1 MKNLTSLSTDKKIVS
16 LKIEYMK
23 LVPTYR
29 LLLLAGCVL
38 LPSTLLVAVVA
49 PMRIPTILLAAGL
62 IAGAIV
68 DAYRS
73 RGRLQGIHVVLP
85 EIVRVSK
92 SRQGSFNFQIEI
104 KEQTIRRM
112 RLGLAFP
119 EEIDTPAVEQTVE
132 LPSDAQFSVLTWRL
146 TGLKQGRYR
155 MDRCYLEADSPW
167 GLWAVRSAVAVQ
179 MEIRVYP
186 NLFDEHKN
194 LSGLFLNRGLGI
206 HAQRQVGKGRDFE
219 QLREYLPG
227 DSFEDIH
234 WKTTAKRG
242 VPITKMFQI
251 ERTQQ
256 IYVIIDASRLSAR
269 ALATSS
275 YSGIGG
281 ERDPSDDIAPI
292 LQRFVTAALIMALA
306 AERQGDL
313 FGLLTFDDKV
323 RSFLKAKMGK
333 AHFNVC
339 RDALYLLQ
347 PQNVSP
353 DFAEL
358 FTFIGTKIRRR
369 ALMVFLTHLDDPI
382 LADGFTRH
390 IDLIA
395 RHHLVLVNMIKP
407 LNARPLFSSDSISSV
422 NAIYN
427 DLGGHMLWRRLRET
441 QRVLQKRGVGFAMLE
456 NENLC
461 TDLVGQYLTLKRRQV
476 L

>member
-1 MKNLTSLSTDKKIVS
+1 ML
-16 LKIEYMK
+16 
-23 LVPTYR
+23 LV
-29 LLLLAGCVL
+29 GIVL
-38 LPSTLLVAVVA
+38 LPGTLLIAIVQ
-49 PMRIPTILLAAGL
+49 PLTIPVILLAAGL
-62 IAGAIV
+62 LAASIA

-73 RGRLQGIHVVLP
+73 PGRLRGIQVILPEVVRLSRGRP
-85 EIVRVSK
+85 
-92 SRQGSFNFQIEI
+92 GSFDAQIENENRKVRHI
-104 KEQTIRRM
+104 

-119 EEIDTPAVEQTVE
+119 EQIDTPTFELAVEMPPDVQASMI
-132 LPSDAQFSVLTWRL
+132 PWSL
-146 TGLKQGRYR
+146 TGLKQGRYLI
-155 MDRCYLEADSPW
+155 DRCYLEAVSPW
-167 GLWAVRSAVAVQ
+167 GLWSVRSSAAAH

-186 NLFDEHKN
+186 SLFDEHKN

-242 VPITKMFQI
+242 IPITKVYQI

-269 ALATSS
+269 ALTTSKPA
-275 YSGIGG
+275 GIGG
-281 ERDPSDDIAPI
+281 DANPADETAPI
-292 LQRFVTAALIMALA
+292 LQRFITAALIMALA
-306 AERQGDL
+306 AERQGDV

-323 RSFLKAKMGK
+323 RTFLKAKTGK

-339 RDALYLLQ
+339 RDELYMLQ
-347 PQNVSP
+347 PRNVSP

-358 FTFIGTKIRRR
+358 FTFIGTRIRRR
-369 ALMVFLTHLDDPI
+369 ALMIFLTHLDDPV

-390 IDLIA
+390 IDLVA
-395 RHHLVLVNMIKP
+395 RHHVVLVNMIKP
-407 LNARPLFSSDSISSV
+407 LIARPLFSSESVSSV
-422 NAIYN
+422 NDIYT
-427 DLGGHMLWRRLRET
+427 DLGGHMLWRRLREI
-441 QRVLQKRGVGFAMLE
+441 QKVLQKRGVGFAMLE

-461 TDLVGQYLTLKRRQV
+461 TDLVGQYLSLKRRQV

>member
-1 MKNLTSLSTDKKIVS
+1 MKI
-16 LKIEYMK
+16 
-23 LVPTYR
+23 VPTYR
-29 LLLLAGCVL
+29 LLLLIGFVL
-38 LPSTLLVAVVA
+38 LPGTLLIAIVA
-49 PMRIPTILLAAGL
+49 PLTIPVILLAVGFVL
-62 IAGAIV
+62 TSIA

-85 EIVRVSK
+85 EVVRL
-92 SRQGSFNFQIEI
+92 SRGRPGSFDVEIENENQKVKRI
-104 KEQTIRRM
+104 
-112 RLGLAFP
+112 RLGLSLP
-119 EEIDTPAVEQTVE
+119 PEIDTPTFELAVE
-132 LPSDAQFSVLTWRL
+132 LPPDTPTSMVVWSL
-146 TGLKQGRYR
+146 TGLKQGRYLIE
-155 MDRCYLEADSPW
+155 RCYLEAVSPW
-167 GLWAVRSAVAVQ
+167 GLWSVRSATAVR

-186 NLFDEHKN
+186 SLFDEHKN

-242 VPITKMFQI
+242 IPITKVYQI

-269 ALATSS
+269 MSTTSKPA
-275 YSGIGG
+275 GIGG
-281 ERDPSDDIAPI
+281 DANPADETVPI
-292 LQRFVTAALIMALA
+292 LQRFITAALIMALA

-323 RSFLKAKMGK
+323 RTFLKAKMGK

-339 RDALYLLQ
+339 RDVLYMMQ

-358 FTFIGTKIRRR
+358 FTFIGTHIRRR
-369 ALMVFLTHLDDPI
+369 ALMVFLTHLDDPV
-382 LADGFTRH
+382 LADGFTHH

-395 RHHLVLVNMIKP
+395 RHHVVLVNMIKP
-407 LNARPLFSSDSISSV
+407 LIARPLFSSEAVSSV
-422 NAIYN
+422 NDIYT

-441 QRVLQKRGVGFAMLE
+441 QKVLQKRGVGFAMLE

-461 TDLVGQYLTLKRRQV
+461 TDLVGQYLTLKRRQI

>member
-1 MKNLTSLSTDKKIVS
+1 MKI
-16 LKIEYMK
+16 
-23 LVPTYR
+23 VPTYR
-29 LLLLAGCVL
+29 LILMVGLIL
-38 LPSTLLVAVVA
+38 LPCTLLVALLA
-49 PMRIPTILLAAGL
+49 PMRNPTILVTVGL
-62 IAGAIV
+62 IAGVVA

-73 RGRLQGIHVVLP
+73 KDRLQGIQVMLP
-85 EIVRVSK
+85 EVVRI
-92 SRQGSFNFQIEI
+92 SRGREGNFNLHIENGNP
-104 KEQTIRRM
+104 TIRRI
-112 RLGLAFP
+112 RLGLSFP
-119 EEIDTPAVEQTVE
+119 EEIDTPTVELAVE
-132 LPSDAQFSVLTWRL
+132 LPSDTQTSVIAWSL
-146 TGLKQGRYR
+146 TGLKQGRFL
-155 MDRCYLEADSPW
+155 MDRCYLETVSPW
-167 GLWAVRSAVAVQ
+167 GLWAVRSAVAAR

-186 NLFDEHKN
+186 SLFDEHKN

-219 QLREYLPG
+219 QLREYVPG

-242 VPITKMFQI
+242 IPITKVYQI

-269 ALATSS
+269 SSATKKLASNREDRNTAN
-275 YSGIGG
+275 
-281 ERDPSDDIAPI
+281 DMVPI
-292 LQRFVTAALIMALA
+292 LQRFITAALIMALA

-333 AHFNVC
+333 SHFNVC
-339 RDALYLLQ
+339 RDSLYMLQ

-382 LADGFTRH
+382 LADSFTRH
-390 IDLIA
+390 IDIIA
-395 RHHLVLVNMIKP
+395 RHHVVLVNMIKP
-407 LNARPLFSSDSISSV
+407 LTAKPLFTSESVSSV
-422 NAIYN
+422 NDIYT

-441 QRVLQKRGVGFAMLE
+441 QKILQKRGVGFAMLE

-461 TDLVGQYLTLKRRQV
+461 TDLVGQYLSLKRRQV

>member
-1 MKNLTSLSTDKKIVS
+1 MKI
-16 LKIEYMK
+16 
-23 LVPTYR
+23 VPTYR
-29 LLLLAGCVL
+29 LLLLVGFVM
-38 LPSTLLVAVVA
+38 LPATLLVAIVA
-49 PMRIPTILLAAGL
+49 PLRIPVILLAAGL
-62 IAGAIV
+62 LAASIL
-68 DAYRS
+68 DAYLS
-73 RGRLQGIHVVLP
+73 RGRLQGIQVVLP
-85 EIVRVSK
+85 EVVRVSRG
-92 SRQGSFNFQIEI
+92 RQGSFDLQIENTSQ
-104 KEQTIRRM
+104 KVDRM

-119 EEIDTPAVEQTVE
+119 EEIQTPTVE
-132 LPSDAQFSVLTWRL
+132 MSVKLPPDAQTSAVAWHV
-146 TGLKQGRYR
+146 TGIKQGRYLI
-155 MDRCYLEADSPW
+155 DRCYLETSSPW
-167 GLWAVRSAVAVQ
+167 GLWALRSAVAAR

-186 NLFDEHKN
+186 NLFNEHKN

-242 VPITKMFQI
+242 VPITKVYQI
-251 ERTQQ
+251 EKTQQ

-269 ALATSS
+269 SS
-275 YSGIGG
+275 AVSVLSGI
-281 ERDPSDDIAPI
+281 RDDRRPNENIAPM
-292 LQRFVTAALIMALA
+292 LQRFITAALIMALA

-339 RDALYLLQ
+339 RDALYTLQ

-353 DFAEL
+353 DFGEL

-382 LADGFTRH
+382 LADSFTRH

-395 RHHLVLVNMIKP
+395 RHHVVLVNMIQP
-407 LNARPLFSSDSISSV
+407 STARPLFTSESVSSV
-422 NAIYN
+422 NDIYN

-441 QRVLQKRGVGFAMLE
+441 QKVLQKRGVGFAMLE

-461 TDLVGQYLTLKRRQV
+461 TDLVAQYLSLKRRQV

>member
-1 MKNLTSLSTDKKIVS
+1 
-16 LKIEYMK
+16 MK

-29 LLLLAGCVL
+29 LLFVVGLIFLPGTLLMALLTPMIVPTIVLAVIVTVWALVDAYLSRRRLLGIRVL
-38 LPSTLLVAVVA
+38 LPEVFRVSLGRPASFNLQIENKSLQV
-49 PMRIPTILLAAGL
+49 
-62 IAGAIV
+62 
-68 DAYRS
+68 
-73 RGRLQGIHVVLP
+73 GRL
-85 EIVRVSK
+85 
-92 SRQGSFNFQIEI
+92 
-104 KEQTIRRM
+104 

-119 EEIDTPAVEQTVE
+119 EEIDAPSVELSVE
-132 LPSDAQFSVLTWRL
+132 LPPDHQTSGIFWELKGV
-146 TGLKQGRYR
+146 KQGRYLI
-155 MDRCYLEADSPW
+155 DKCYLETDSPW
-167 GLWAVRSAVAVQ
+167 GLWAVRTARVTA

-194 LSGLFLNRGLGI
+194 LSGLFLNKGLGI

-234 WKTTAKRG
+234 WKTTAKRS
-242 VPITKMFQI
+242 VPITKVYQI

-269 ALATSS
+269 SPVVNTYTGKRVGDNSAEDFT
-275 YSGIGG
+275 
-281 ERDPSDDIAPI
+281 PI
-292 LQRFVTAALIMALA
+292 LQRFISAALIMALA

-323 RSFLKAKMGK
+323 RSFFKAKMGK

-339 RDALYLLQ
+339 RDALYMLQ

-369 ALMVFLTHLDDPI
+369 ALLVFLTHLDDPV
-382 LADGFTRH
+382 LADSFTDT

-395 RHHLVLVNMIKP
+395 RHHVVLVNMIKP
-407 LNARPLFSSDSISSV
+407 LAARPLFTSKTVSSV
-422 NAIYN
+422 NDIYN

-441 QRVLQKRGVGFAMLE
+441 QKVLHRRGVGFAMLD
-456 NENLC
+456 NETLC
-461 TDLVGQYLTLKRRQV
+461 TDLVSQYLSLKRRQV

>member
-1 MKNLTSLSTDKKIVS
+1 VGFIILPLTLVIV
-16 LKIEYMK
+16 
-23 LVPTYR
+23 LVSFIAVP
-29 LLLLAGCVL
+29 AI
-38 LPSTLLVAVVA
+38 LVAVAV
-49 PMRIPTILLAAGL
+49 L
-62 IAGAIV
+62 IAVAV

-73 RGRLQGIHVVLP
+73 EGQLQGIRVMLP
-85 EIVRVSK
+85 EVVRVSK
-92 SRQGSFNFQIEI
+92 GREGNFELQIENGTL
-104 KEQTIRRM
+104 KVRSL

-119 EEIDTPAVEQTVE
+119 EEIYTPAVALRIE
-132 LPSDAQFSVLTWRL
+132 LPADKHFSSIGWLIR
-146 TGLKQGRYR
+146 GLKQGRYSL
-155 MDRCYLEADSPW
+155 DTVYLETASLW
-167 GLWAVRSAVAVQ
+167 GFWSIRTRARTN

-186 NLFDEHKN
+186 NLFDERKY
-194 LSGLFLNRGLGI
+194 LSGLFLNKGLGI

-227 DSFEDIH
+227 DSYDDIH

-242 VPITKMFQI
+242 VPITKVYQI

-269 ALATSS
+269 SS
-275 YSGIGG
+275 ELNSNSGKGDAQIYSDASTPML
-281 ERDPSDDIAPI
+281 ERFI
-292 LQRFVTAALIMALA
+292 TAALIMAMA

-339 RDALYLLQ
+339 RDALYMLQ
-347 PQNVSP
+347 PQSVSP

-369 ALMVFLTHLDDPI
+369 ALLVFLTHLDDPI
-382 LADGFTRH
+382 LADSFIQY
-390 IDLIA
+390 IDLVS
-395 RHHLVLVNMIKP
+395 RHHVVLVNMIKP
-407 LNARPLFSSDSISSV
+407 MAVKPLFTSKSVSSIND
-422 NAIYN
+422 IYT
-427 DLGGHMLWRRLRET
+427 DLGGHMLWRRMQET
-441 QRVLQKRGVGFAMLE
+441 QKVLQRRGVGFAMLD

-461 TDLVGQYLTLKRRQV
+461 TELVSQYLTLKRRQV

>member
-1 MKNLTSLSTDKKIVS
+1 MKI
-16 LKIEYMK
+16 
-23 LVPTYR
+23 VPTYR
-29 LLLLAGCVL
+29 LLILVGLIL
-38 LPSTLLVAVVA
+38 LPCTLLIAAVASMIV
-49 PMRIPTILLAAGL
+49 PTILLAACL
-62 IAGAIV
+62 TAGAIV

-73 RGRLQGIHVVLP
+73 QRRLLGIHVVLP
-85 EIVRVSK
+85 EVVRVSRG
-92 SRQGSFNFQIEI
+92 RQGSFNLQIDNTNL
-104 KEQTIRRM
+104 QVRRM

-119 EEIDTPAVEQTVE
+119 EEIDTAAVELTVE
-132 LPSDAQFSVLTWRL
+132 LPPDKQRSMVAWSLM
-146 TGLKQGRYR
+146 GLKQGRYLI
-155 MDRCYLEADSPW
+155 DRCYLEAASPW
-167 GLWAVRSAVAVQ
+167 GMWALRSAVVVR

-227 DSFEDIH
+227 DSFEDVH

-242 VPITKMFQI
+242 IPITKVYQI

-269 ALATSS
+269 SAAANMPA
-275 YSGIGG
+275 GIGG
-281 ERDPSDDIAPI
+281 DRHPADDRDPI

-333 AHFNVC
+333 AHFNIC
-339 RDALYLLQ
+339 RDALYMLQ

-369 ALMVFLTHLDDPI
+369 ALMVFLTHLDDPV
-382 LADGFTRH
+382 LADSFTRH

-395 RHHLVLVNMIKP
+395 RHHVVLVNMIKP
-407 LNARPLFSSDSISSV
+407 LTARPLFTSESVSSV
-422 NAIYN
+422 NDIYN

-441 QRVLQKRGVGFAMLE
+441 QNVLKKRGVGFAMLE

-461 TDLVGQYLTLKRRQV
+461 TDLVAQYLTLKRRQV

>member
-1 MKNLTSLSTDKKIVS
+1 MKI
-16 LKIEYMK
+16 
-23 LVPTYR
+23 VPTYR

-38 LPSTLLVAVVA
+38 LPSTLLVAVVP
-49 PMRIPTILLAAGL
+49 PMRLPTILLAVGL
-62 IAGAIV
+62 VAGAIV

-73 RGRLQGIHVVLP
+73 RGRLQGIQIELP
-85 EIVRVSK
+85 EVVRVSMG
-92 SRQGSFNFQIEI
+92 RQGSFDLQIENENQKI
-104 KEQTIRRM
+104 KRI

-119 EEIDTPAVEQTVE
+119 EEIDTPALEQTVE
-132 LPSDAQFSVLTWRL
+132 LPPNTQSSVVTWWL

-155 MDRCYLEADSPW
+155 IDRCYLEAASPW
-167 GLWAVRSAVAVQ
+167 GLWAVRSAGAAQ

-242 VPITKMFQI
+242 VPITKIYQI

-269 ALATSS
+269 PSATGTPI
-275 YSGIGG
+275 GIQG
-281 ERDPSDDIAPI
+281 ERHPADDIAPI
-292 LQRFVTAALIMALA
+292 LQRFITAALIMALA

-323 RSFLKAKMGK
+323 RSFLKAKMGT

-339 RDALYLLQ
+339 RDALYMLQ

-395 RHHLVLVNMIKP
+395 RHHVVLVNMIKP
-407 LNARPLFSSDSISSV
+407 MIARPLFSSKSVSSV
-422 NAIYN
+422 NEIYD

-441 QRVLQKRGVGFAMLE
+441 QKVLQKRGVGFAMLE

-461 TDLVGQYLTLKRRQV
+461 TDLVGQYLSLKRRQV

>member
-1 MKNLTSLSTDKKIVS
+1 MKI
-16 LKIEYMK
+16 
-23 LVPTYR
+23 VPTYR
-29 LLLLAGCVL
+29 LLLLVGLIL
-38 LPSTLLVAVVA
+38 LPCTLLVALLA
-49 PMRIPTILLAAGL
+49 PMRIPTFLVAVGL
-62 IAGAIV
+62 IAGAAA
-68 DAYRS
+68 DACRS
-73 RGRLQGIHVVLP
+73 KGRLQGVHVMLP
-85 EIVRVSK
+85 EVVRISRG
-92 SRQGSFNFQIEI
+92 RQGNFNLHIENGNL
-104 KEQTIRRM
+104 QIRRM
-112 RLGLAFP
+112 RLGLSFP
-119 EEIDTPAVEQTVE
+119 EEIDTPTVE
-132 LPSDAQFSVLTWRL
+132 LAVELPPDTQTSMVAWSL
-146 TGLKQGRYR
+146 TGLKQGRYL
-155 MDRCYLEADSPW
+155 MDRCYLETTSPW
-167 GLWAVRSAVAVQ
+167 GLWAVRSAVAAR

-186 NLFDEHKN
+186 SLFDEHKN

-242 VPITKMFQI
+242 IPITKVYQI

-256 IYVIIDASRLSAR
+256 IYVILDASRLSAR
-269 ALATSS
+269 SSGTKTLA
-275 YSGIGG
+275 
-281 ERDPSDDIAPI
+281 RDGQKRNPANDVVPI
-292 LQRFVTAALIMALA
+292 LQRFITAALIMALA

-333 AHFNVC
+333 SHFNVC
-339 RDALYLLQ
+339 RDSLYMLQ
-347 PQNVSP
+347 PHNVSP

-382 LADGFTRH
+382 LADSFTRH

-395 RHHLVLVNMIKP
+395 RHHVVLVNMIKP
-407 LNARPLFSSDSISSV
+407 WTAKPLFTSESVSSV
-422 NAIYN
+422 NDIYS
-427 DLGGHMLWRRLRET
+427 DLGGHMLWRRLQET
-441 QRVLQKRGVGFAMLE
+441 QKVLQKRGVGFAMLE

-461 TDLVGQYLTLKRRQV
+461 TDLVGQYLSLKRRQV

>member
-1 MKNLTSLSTDKKIVS
+1 
-16 LKIEYMK
+16 MK

-29 LLLLAGCVL
+29 LIYFVGLIF
-38 LPSTLLVAVVA
+38 LPFTLLMVVVPSAAVPNIVLAVAG
-49 PMRIPTILLAAGL
+49 I
-62 IAGAIV
+62 IV
-68 DAYRS
+68 FAMDAVRS
-73 RGRLQGIHVVLP
+73 RGRLQGVGVMLP
-85 EIVRVSK
+85 EVVRISK
-92 SRQGSFNFQIEI
+92 GSERNFNLQIENQ
-104 KEQTIRRM
+104 KPKIRHI

-119 EEIDTPAVEQTVE
+119 EEIYTPQAE
-132 LPSDAQFSVLTWRL
+132 LNLKLPDDNPFSAIVWSLK
-146 TGLKQGRYR
+146 GLKQGRYHL
-155 MDRCYLEADSPW
+155 DTCYLETASLW
-167 GLWAVRSAVAVQ
+167 GFWSIRTAVRIN

-186 NLFDEHKN
+186 NLFDERKN
-194 LSGLFLNRGLGI
+194 LTGLFLNKGLGI

-242 VPITKMFQI
+242 VPITKVYQI

-269 ALATSS
+269 SPAVNSLSLK
-275 YSGIGG
+275 
-281 ERDPSDDIAPI
+281 SDAQTHAAEITTM
-292 LQRFVTAALIMALA
+292 LQRFITAALIMALA

-333 AHFNVC
+333 AHYNVC
-339 RDALYLLQ
+339 RDELYTLQ
-347 PQNVSP
+347 PQGVSP

-369 ALMVFLTHLDDPI
+369 ALLIFLTHLDDPV
-382 LADGFTRH
+382 LADSFAQY
-390 IDLIA
+390 IDLIS
-395 RHHLVLVNMIKP
+395 RHHVILVNMFKP
-407 LNARPLFSSDSISSV
+407 MAAKPLFSSESVSSV
-422 NAIYN
+422 NEIYN
-427 DLGGHMLWRRLRET
+427 DLGGHMLWRRLQEI
-441 QRVLQKRGVGFAMLE
+441 QKVLQRRGVGFAMLD

-461 TDLVGQYLTLKRRQV
+461 TELVSQYLTLKRRQV

>member
-1 MKNLTSLSTDKKIVS
+1 MKI
-16 LKIEYMK
+16 
-23 LVPTYR
+23 VPTYR
-29 LLLLAGCVL
+29 LLLLVGLIL
-38 LPSTLLVAVVA
+38 LPCTLLIAVLA
-49 PMRIPTILLAAGL
+49 PLTLPAILLTAGL
-62 IAGAIV
+62 FAAAIA

-85 EIVRVSK
+85 EVVRVSRG
-92 SRQGSFNFQIEI
+92 RQSSFNLQIENENQI
-104 KEQTIRRM
+104 LSRVRM
-112 RLGLAFP
+112 GLAFP
-119 EEIDTPAVEQTVE
+119 EEIDTPAVELTVE
-132 LPSDAQFSVLTWRL
+132 LPPDSQTSMVTWSL
-146 TGLKQGRYR
+146 TGLRQGRYPIK
-155 MDRCYLEADSPW
+155 RCFLEALSPW
-167 GLWAVRSAVAVQ
+167 GLWAVRTAVPAQ

-219 QLREYLPG
+219 QLREYTPG

-242 VPITKMFQI
+242 LPITKVFQI

-269 ALATSS
+269 SS
-275 YSGIGG
+275 PANTRSSIRG
-281 ERDPSDDIAPI
+281 ERNPADDVTPM
-292 LQRFVTAALIMALA
+292 LQRFITAALIMALA

-339 RDALYLLQ
+339 RDALYTLQ

-369 ALMVFLTHLDDPI
+369 ALMVFLTHLDDPV
-382 LADGFTRH
+382 LADGFTSH

-395 RHHLVLVNMIKP
+395 RHHVVLVNMIKP
-407 LNARPLFSSDSISSV
+407 ETARPLFTSDAVSSV
-422 NAIYN
+422 NDIYN

-441 QRVLQKRGVGFAMLE
+441 QKVLQKRGVGLAMLE

>member
-1 MKNLTSLSTDKKIVS
+1 MKI
-16 LKIEYMK
+16 
-23 LVPTYR
+23 VPTYR
-29 LLLLAGCVL
+29 LLLMAGCVL

-49 PMRIPTILLAAGL
+49 PMRIPALFLAGCL
-62 IAGAIV
+62 IAGTIA

-73 RGRLQGIHVVLP
+73 RGRLQGVHIVMPKV
-85 EIVRVSK
+85 VRVSRG
-92 SRQGSFNFQIEI
+92 RQGNFNLQIENENQ
-104 KEQTIRRM
+104 KIRRM

-119 EEIDTPAVEQTVE
+119 EEIDTPTVEQTVE
-132 LPSDAQFSVLTWRL
+132 LPPNALSSAIAWCL

-155 MDRCYLEADSPW
+155 IDRCYLEAVSPW
-167 GLWAVRSAVAVQ
+167 GLWAMRSAVAAH

-242 VPITKMFQI
+242 MPVTKIYQI

-269 ALATSS
+269 PSAT
-275 YSGIGG
+275 GTPLGLEG
-281 ERDPSDDIAPI
+281 ERHPADDKTPI
-292 LQRFVTAALIMALA
+292 LQRFITAALIMALA

-323 RSFLKAKMGK
+323 RSFFKAKMGK

-339 RDALYLLQ
+339 RDALYMLQ

-358 FTFIGTKIRRR
+358 FTFIGTRIRRR

-382 LADGFTRH
+382 LAEGFTRH

-395 RHHLVLVNMIKP
+395 RHHVVLVNMIKP
-407 LNARPLFSSDSISSV
+407 LVARPLFSSESVSSV
-422 NAIYN
+422 NDIYN

-441 QRVLQKRGVGFAMLE
+441 QKVLQKRGVGFAMLE
-456 NENLC
+456 SENLC

>member
-1 MKNLTSLSTDKKIVS
+1 
-16 LKIEYMK
+16 LKI
-23 LVPTYR
+23 VPTYR
-29 LLLLAGCVL
+29 LLLLVGSVL
-38 LPSTLLVAVVA
+38 LPGTLLVAIVA
-49 PMRIPTILLAAGL
+49 ALTIPVILLAVGL
-62 IAGAIV
+62 LAASIV
-68 DAYRS
+68 DAYLS
-73 RGRLQGIHVVLP
+73 RGRLQGIQIMLP
-85 EIVRVSK
+85 EVVRL
-92 SRQGSFNFQIEI
+92 SRGRPGSFDVQLENENQKIS
-104 KEQTIRRM
+104 RM

-119 EEIDTPAVEQTVE
+119 EQIETPTYELAVE
-132 LPSDAQFSVLTWRL
+132 LPPDTRTSMVAWSL
-146 TGLKQGRYR
+146 TGVKQGRYLI
-155 MDRCYLEADSPW
+155 DRCYLEAISPL
-167 GLWAVRSAVAVQ
+167 GLWSVRSATSVH
-179 MEIRVYP
+179 MEIRIYP
-186 NLFDEHKN
+186 SLFDEHKN

-242 VPITKMFQI
+242 IPITKVYQI

-269 ALATSS
+269 SSATIKSES
-275 YSGIGG
+275 IGG
-281 ERDPSDDIAPI
+281 NGHPADETAPA
-292 LQRFVTAALIMALA
+292 LQRYITAALIMALA

-323 RSFLKAKMGK
+323 RTFLKTKMGK

-339 RDALYLLQ
+339 RDVLYMLQ
-347 PQNVSP
+347 PRNVSP
-353 DFAEL
+353 DFVEL
-358 FTFIGTKIRRR
+358 FTFIGTHIRRR
-369 ALMVFLTHLDDPI
+369 ALMVFLTHLDDPV

-395 RHHLVLVNMIKP
+395 RHHVVLVNMIKP
-407 LNARPLFSSDSISSV
+407 LIARPLFSSESVSSV
-422 NAIYN
+422 NDIYI

-441 QRVLQKRGVGFAMLE
+441 QKVLQKRGVGFSMLE

-461 TDLVGQYLTLKRRQV
+461 TDLVGQYLSLKRRQV

>member
-1 MKNLTSLSTDKKIVS
+1 VGLIF
-16 LKIEYMK
+16 
-23 LVPTYR
+23 
-29 LLLLAGCVL
+29 
-38 LPSTLLVAVVA
+38 LPLTLLMLMVSS
-49 PMRIPTILLAAGL
+49 
-62 IAGAIV
+62 IAGPAIFGAV
-68 DAYRS
+68 AIIIAVAMDAYRS
-73 RGRLQGIHVVLP
+73 QGQLQGIRVMLP
-85 EIVRVSK
+85 EVVRVSK
-92 SRQGSFNFQIEI
+92 GRAGNFNLQIENETL
-104 KEQTIRRM
+104 KVRRL

-119 EEIDTPAVEQTVE
+119 EEIYTPAVELSID
-132 LPSDAQFSVLTWRL
+132 LPEDNHFSSIGWLFQ
-146 TGLKQGRYR
+146 GLKQGRYNL
-155 MDRCYLEADSPW
+155 DTSYLETASLW
-167 GLWAVRSAVAVQ
+167 GFWSIRTSVRIN

-186 NLFDEHKN
+186 NLFDERKY
-194 LSGLFLNRGLGI
+194 LSGLFLNKGLGI

-242 VPITKMFQI
+242 VPITKVYQI

-269 ALATSS
+269 SPELNSN
-275 YSGIGG
+275 SGNPEEQIHSDGSTTML
-281 ERDPSDDIAPI
+281 ERFI
-292 LQRFVTAALIMALA
+292 TAALIMAMA

-339 RDALYLLQ
+339 RDALYMLQ
-347 PQNVSP
+347 PQGVSP

-369 ALMVFLTHLDDPI
+369 ALLVFLTHLDDPI
-382 LADGFTRH
+382 LADSFTQY
-390 IDLIA
+390 INLIS
-395 RHHLVLVNMIKP
+395 RHHVILVNMLKPVIAKP
-407 LNARPLFSSDSISSV
+407 LFTSETVSTV
-422 NAIYN
+422 NDIYN
-427 DLGGHMLWRRLRET
+427 DLGGHLLWRRMRET
-441 QRVLQKRGVGFAMLE
+441 KKVLQRSGVGFAMLD

-461 TDLVGQYLTLKRRQV
+461 AELVSQYLTLKRRQV

>member
-1 MKNLTSLSTDKKIVS
+1 MKI
-16 LKIEYMK
+16 
-23 LVPTYR
+23 VPTYR
-29 LLLLAGCVL
+29 LLLLVGFVL
-38 LPSTLLVAVVA
+38 LPGTLLMALVA
-49 PMRIPTILLAAGL
+49 PLTIAVILLAVGL
-62 IAGAIV
+62 LAASIG

-73 RGRLQGIHVVLP
+73 RGRLQGIDVILP
-85 EIVRVSK
+85 EVVRI
-92 SRQGSFNFQIEI
+92 SRGRPGSFDVQIEN
-104 KEQTIRRM
+104 ERQTVRHI

-119 EEIDTPAVEQTVE
+119 EQIETPTFELAVEM
-132 LPSDAQFSVLTWRL
+132 PSDTQTSIIGWSL
-146 TGLKQGRYR
+146 TGVKQGRYLI
-155 MDRCYLEADSPW
+155 DRCYLETASPW
-167 GLWAVRSAVAVQ
+167 GLWSVRSAAAARL
-179 MEIRVYP
+179 EIRVYP
-186 NLFDEHKN
+186 SLFDEHKN

-206 HAQRQVGKGRDFE
+206 HAQRQIGKGRDFE

-242 VPITKMFQI
+242 IPITKVYQI

-269 ALATSS
+269 ASTMSKPA
-275 YSGIGG
+275 GIDGDANPAD
-281 ERDPSDDIAPI
+281 ESTPI
-292 LQRFVTAALIMALA
+292 LQRFITAALIMALA

-323 RSFLKAKMGK
+323 RTFLKAKMGK

-339 RDALYLLQ
+339 RDVLYMLQ

-358 FTFIGTKIRRR
+358 FTFIGTRIRRR
-369 ALMVFLTHLDDPI
+369 ALMVFLTHLDDPV
-382 LADGFTRH
+382 LADGFMHH

-395 RHHLVLVNMIKP
+395 RHHVVLVNMIKP
-407 LNARPLFSSDSISSV
+407 VIAKPLFSSESVSSV
-422 NAIYN
+422 NDIYN
-427 DLGGHMLWRRLRET
+427 DLGGHILWRRLRET
-441 QRVLQKRGVGFAMLE
+441 QKVLQKRGVGFAMLE

-461 TDLVGQYLTLKRRQV
+461 TDLVGQYLTLKRRQI